1 MSLSTSSTE
10 GQPDLELVI
19 MEGDCLDAALDT
31 NMFYVSLSSIHGRS
45 AARAYAYSIAG
56 EDPAT
61 AKAILK
67 IVGREG

>member
-1 MSLSTSSTE
+1 MSQNISKTE
-10 GQPDLELVI
+10 GQPDPELVI
-19 MEGDCLDAALDT
+19 MDGDRLDAALDP

-45 AARAYAYSIAG
+45 AARAYAYSISG
-56 EDPAT
+56 EDPTT